1 MTPEQRKD
9 LEWMRDEEREAPVSI
24 RHAALR
30 AALEEID
37 SLKARLAAT
46 SCTDCDEA
54 EEARAKEMA
63 ELKAHL
69 AAVVELLE
77 QIDRAADHQI
87 PYYAYGDNEAGCR
100 LAGYLK
106 DIRDLAIDA
115 LRAAEGKP

>member
-63 ELKAHL
+63 ELKARL
-69 AAVVELLE
+69 AAMVVALRNAGEWVAAVDPKLPMPGTGDSQEYVLAV
-77 QIDRAADHQI
+77 IDA
-87 PYYAYGDNEAGCR
+87 
-100 LAGYLK
+100 
-106 DIRDLAIDA
+106 A
-115 LRAAEGKP
+115 LRAAEGRQ